1 MTEVV
6 RAAGV
11 QKGFGPA
18 DARIQVLSDVALA
31 VTAGEMVAVAG
42 SSGSGK
48 STLLHILGGL
58 LHPDAGQVEVD
69 GDAVYG
75 ISEMRRAALRNTRVG
90 FVFQFHH
97 LLPEFSA
104 AENVALP
111 AMVAGVGQAAALER
125 ARELLAEMGL
135 AARAHHKPGEM
146 SGGEQQRV
154 AVARA
159 LVNNPRV
166 ILADEPSGNLDS
178 SASEQLHALLEN
190 LARDRGVA
198 LLIATHSP
206 ALARRAH
213 RTLVLKDQR
222 LHAAGDLEG
231 WA

>member
-1 MTEVV
+1 VTEVV

-11 QKGFGPA
+11 CKGFGPA
-18 DARIQVLSDVALA
+18 DARIQVLADVELA
-31 VTAGEMVAVAG
+31 VAAGELVAVAG

-75 ISEMRRAALRNTRVG
+75 ISEFRRAALRNTRVG

-97 LLPEFSA
+97 LLPEFTA

-111 AMVAGVGQAAALER
+111 ALVSGTGHAAALER
-125 ARELLAEMGL
+125 ARELLALMGL
-135 AARAHHKPGEM
+135 ADRASHKPGEM

-159 LVNNPRV
+159 LVNHPRV
-166 ILADEPSGNLDS
+166 ILADEPSGNLDTK
-178 SASEQLHALLEN
+178 ASEQLHAQLED
-190 LARDRGVA
+190 LARQRGVA
-198 LLIATHSP
+198 LVIATHSP

-213 RTLVLKDQR
+213 RTLVLKDHR
-222 LHAAGDLEG
+222 LHVAGDLEG